1 MANEEGA
8 APEPTETKS
17 DALEGVLEELNDAV
31 EAVKGDVETSGDE
44 GESLTLLLED
54 ARAKADEHWNQLL
67 LAKAETE
74 NVRRRAR
81 QDTENA
87 HKFALEKFALEL
99 LPVKDS
105 LEMGLA
111 SATSSNSDADSDET
125 VSHLKEGT
133 ELTLKMLTSALE
145 KFGIE
150 ALNPVGDT
158 FDPALHQAMTMIES
172 AEHKPNTVMTVMQK
186 GYQLNERLIRP
197 AMVVVSKAVAEQTPA
212 VDDEPPSDD
221 EPDHIDEQA

>member
-1 MANEEGA
+1 MFGKPLGRKKGMANEEVTA
-8 APEPTETKS
+8 AESEQAK
-17 DALEGVLEELNDAV
+17 DDVLEGVLDDSA
-31 EAVKGDVETSGDE
+31 AQADETSESAE
-44 GESLTLLLED
+44 GEDLVLLLED

-74 NVRRRAR
+74 NVRRRAK

-87 HKFALEKFALEL
+87 HKYGLEKFALEL

-111 SATSSNSDADSDET
+111 AVESNGDEAIAN
-125 VSHLKEGT
+125 LKEGT
-133 ELTLKMLTSALE
+133 ELTLKMLTSAME

-150 ALNPVGDT
+150 ALNPMGDT
-158 FDPALHQAMTMIES
+158 FDPALHQAMTMQES
-172 AEHKPNTVMTVMQK
+172 AEHKPNTVIAVMQK

-197 AMVVVSKAVAEQTPA
+197 AMVVVSKAVSQNEGGSG
-212 VDDEPPSDD
+212 DDSK
-221 EPDHIDEQA
+221 HIDEQA

>member
-8 APEPTETKS
+8 TPESEEV
-17 DALEGVLEELNDAV
+17 LEGVLEESV
-31 EAVKGDVETSGDE
+31 EQTAE
-44 GESLTLLLED
+44 GESQAAAEDVHLLLED

-74 NVRRRAR
+74 NVRRRAK

-99 LPVKDS
+99 LPVKDG

-111 SATSSNSDADSDET
+111 AVNSDGEASSEDT
-125 VSHLKEGT
+125 VTHLKEGT
-133 ELTLKMLTSALE
+133 ELTLKMLVSAME

-150 ALNPVGDT
+150 AFDPTGDT
-158 FDPALHQAMTMIES
+158 FDPALHQAMSMQES
-172 AEHKPNTVMTVMQK
+172 ADHKPNTVMAVMQK
-186 GYQLNERLIRP
+186 GCLLNERLIRP
-197 AMVVVSKAVAEQTPA
+197 AMVVVSKAVADSN
-212 VDDEPPSDD
+212 DDEK
-221 EPDHIDEQA
+221 HIDEQA

>member
-1 MANEEGA
+1 MANQEGA
-8 APEPTETKS
+8 TPESE
-17 DALEGVLEELNDAV
+17 AVMEGVLEESEEQGATADSEQEKL
-31 EAVKGDVETSGDE
+31 EADVH
-44 GESLTLLLED
+44 LLLED

-111 SATSSNSDADSDET
+111 AVNSDKEASSEDT
-125 VSHLKEGT
+125 VAHLKEGT
-133 ELTLKMLTSALE
+133 ELTLKMLVTAME

-150 ALNPVGDT
+150 AVDPTGDT
-158 FDPALHQAMTMIES
+158 FDPALHQAMAMQES
-172 AEHKPNTVMTVMQK
+172 ADHNPNTVMAVMQK
-186 GYQLNERLIRP
+186 GYKLNDRLIRP
-197 AMVVVSKAVAEQTPA
+197 AMVVVSKPA
-212 VDDEPPSDD
+212 SQGGDESK
-221 EPDHIDEQA
+221 HIDEQA